1 MAEVVVDVLGK
12 LRKARIMVVDDEELV
27 RSVFAQALRIW
38 GYEVGE
44 FDASEEALVELKREH
59 YDIALTDL
67 MMPGHDGLWLLQEV
81 QHLGDPPSVII
92 ISGHSD
98 VQLAIHSLTHGA
110 FDFLIKPI
118 DLPYLKRKIE
128 SALDFRLM
136 REEMKRHQELLEEVA
151 IRERRKSQEIFL
163 SAIDAL
169 IRALEAKD
177 DYTQGHSTR
186 VAVVAEG
193 IAQYAG
199 LSLAQ
204 ITQLVTAARC
214 HDIGKIGVRDL
225 VLLKEG
231 RLSAEEFDE
240 IKRHPVEGARI
251 LAPIFKELPD
261 VILAVRHHHER
272 YDGQGYPDCLHGENI
287 PQGARFIAIADAF
300 DAMTSNRVYRRAMT
314 IERAVKEI
322 IAQSGRQFCPQAVK
336 AFIDYYTHS
345 GRQSAEQAWIDQ
357 RKERRYDCAGSLIV
371 QENGSRRTGTLLN
384 VSFSGI
390 QFEMPGPLDPT
401 AEVCLQLAEGPSVK
415 SRVQWS
421 VMKDGE
427 ATPSESAIYRCGA
440 SVRGEGDY
448 RDFVT
453 RIAKPANE
461 RRLYHRVTEV
471 IEVEITRHG
480 EHRRE
485 VLLNL
490 SAYGAFVQMR
500 QPWPLDTEL
509 TLHFHLGQPTLGET
523 RVAAKVNRRV
533 ELREALLDER
543 AIPGIGVSFSYFMEG
558 SPRQIID
565 YIESRSARARWS
577 FERGEPAERN

>member
-12 LRKARIMVVDDEELV
+12 LRKARILVVDDEELV
-27 RSVFAQALRIW
+27 RSVFVQALRIW
-38 GYEVGE
+38 GYEVCE
-44 FDASEEALVELKREH
+44 FDAAEKALGELKREH

-81 QHLGDPPSVII
+81 QRLSDAPSVII

-110 FDFLIKPI
+110 FDFLIKPV

-128 SALDFRLM
+128 SALDYRLM
-136 REEMKRHQELLEEVA
+136 REEMKRHTELLEEVA

-177 DYTQGHSTR
+177 DYTQGHSSR
-186 VAVVAEG
+186 VAVIVEG
-193 IAQYAG
+193 IAQHAG

-204 ITQLVTAARC
+204 VTQLVTAARC

-251 LAPIFKELPD
+251 LAPIFKELPE

-272 YDGQGYPDCLHGENI
+272 YDGQGYPDRLRGENI
-287 PQGARFIAIADAF
+287 PQSARFIAIADAF
-300 DAMTSNRVYRRAMT
+300 DAMTSNRVYRRALTVQM
-314 IERAVKEI
+314 AVKEI
-322 IAQSGRQFCPQAVK
+322 IAQSGRQFCPMAVK
-336 AFIDYYTHS
+336 AFITYYTNS
-345 GRQSAEQAWIDQ
+345 GRQESEQVWIDQ
-357 RKERRYDCAGSLIV
+357 RKERRYDCTGPLTILDKD
-371 QENGSRRTGTLLN
+371 EKRPGTLVN

-390 QFEMPGPLDPT
+390 QFELPGPLDPA
-401 AEVCLQLAEGPSVK
+401 AEVSLQLAEGPSVK
-415 SRVQWS
+415 SKIHWS
-421 VMKDGE
+421 TVTRQSE
-427 ATPSESAIYRCGA
+427 SESATTYRCGA
-440 SVRGEGDY
+440 SVNGGSDY
-448 RDFVT
+448 RAFVT
-453 RIAKPANE
+453 RIAKPASE
-461 RRLYHRVTEV
+461 RRLYHRLTEV
-471 IEVEITRHG
+471 IEVELLRHG

-490 SAYGAFVQMR
+490 SAHGAFIQMR
-500 QPWPLDTEL
+500 QPWALGAEL
-509 TLHFHLGQPTLGET
+509 TMHFHLDQPNTGAI

-543 AIPGIGVSFSYFMEG
+543 AIPGIGVSFSYFLEG
-558 SPRQIID
+558 SPRQIIN
-565 YIESRSARARWS
+565 YIDSNSSGNHWPIDRS
-577 FERGEPAERN
+577 EPARN